1 MNPSVHD
8 PQSCHPSFAADSHGL
23 VDGRISTIGGGA
35 AQRLEDGPAGLG
47 VRLAGDDAALA
58 VGAVAREVAFE
69 LDAGVALAAVQGL
82 GHDVSD
88 VLGAEVEAEDDGGL
102 DAKDA
107 LQDCVIVLV
116 FCVSWYQSV
125 VIWGVGTYL
134 VVVGDAAVVSVGVK
148 VAALEELPVA
158 RAADHLVDNGL

>member
-1 MNPSVHD
+1 MFTSTVVSLALSVILSSESIHPGDCVLVVQTIPPLPVNPIVHD
-8 PQSCHPSFAADSHGL
+8 PQSCHSSSATDLHGL
-23 VDGRISTIGGGA
+23 VDGRISTIGSGA
-35 AQRLEDGPAGLG
+35 AEGLEDGPARLG

-58 VGAVAREVAFE
+58 VGAVAREAALE

-107 LQDCVIVLV
+107 LQDFESC
-116 FCVSWYQSV
+116 
-125 VIWGVGTYL
+125 
-134 VVVGDAAVVSVGVK
+134 
-148 VAALEELPVA
+148 
-158 RAADHLVDNGL
+158 